1 MTTTILQKDQ
11 LSSFLGGFPQTHLVL
26 DRKVKRAR
34 VEMMTCPHCY
44 NILEEK
50 NDNVL
55 GVNFDGSYYIKR
67 AITIRSCQQCNY
79 LQR

>member
-1 MTTTILQKDQ
+1 MTTTVLQKEQ
-11 LSSFLGGFPQTHLVL
+11 PSSFLTAFPQNNLVL
-26 DRKVKRAR
+26 DRKIKRAR
-34 VEMMTCPHCY
+34 VDMMTCPHCY

-67 AITIRSCQQCNY
+67 AITIRSCHQCNY